1 MTSAKR
7 EPDRP
12 VDITGMAA
20 QPRRTD
26 PDFELLIQHAIRT
39 LDASTAL
46 RFRDQ
51 KLHSTVYGAAQLL
64 VRPTSG
70 FGVWSGTSF
79 AAPILA
85 GELAQYLTVDK
96 LLACDDVDPSHA
108 IDRGWEAISN
118 RVPDLRRP
126 GQGADDEAV
135 DHEAEDTDYSAGGS
149 E

>member
-1 MTSAKR
+1 MVYQSAPIAPLSPRARMDGSARRVRTASPWREASLMTSAKR

-12 VDITGMAA
+12 VDITGMTA

-26 PDFELLIQHAIRT
+26 PDFELLIQHASRT
-39 LDASTAL
+39 LDPSTAV

-79 AAPILA
+79 AAP
-85 GELAQYLTVDK
+85 
-96 LLACDDVDPSHA
+96 
-108 IDRGWEAISN
+108 
-118 RVPDLRRP
+118 
-126 GQGADDEAV
+126 
-135 DHEAEDTDYSAGGS
+135 
-149 E
+149 